1 MSYRNEFPEEGELVV
16 ATVKQVKN
24 FGVIVAL
31 DEYPGTEGFIH
42 IAEVASGWV
51 KYIRDHVREGQK
63 VVCKVQGIDTRRKGR
78 TVDLSLKAVN
88 EHQKREK
95 IQQWKSEQKASK
107 LFDLICEDIKISR
120 KEALDEFGY
129 DMMDEFGSLYR
140 SFEACAINENALDEA
155 GFEGEWKEKFVKY
168 AQENITPP
176 YVEIS
181 GLLELKSSN
190 PKGLE
195 DIKKALDRTS
205 EIASDNEEIKANINY
220 LGAPRFRMHIVAP
233 NYKLAEEVMKEAAE
247 AAVEYIE
254 KVGGT
259 GKFIRKA

>member
-1 MSYRNEFPEEGELVV
+1 MANRYDLPEEGELVV

-24 FGVIVAL
+24 FGVIVTL
-31 DEYPGTEGFIH
+31 DEYPNTEGFIH

-107 LFDLICEDIKISR
+107 LFDLICEELEISR
-120 KEALDEFGY
+120 KDAMEDFGY
-129 DMMDEFGSLYR
+129 DLMDEFGSLYR
-140 SFEACAINENALDEA
+140 SFEACAIREDALDEA
-155 GFEGEWKEKFVKY
+155 EFEGEWKETFVKL
-168 AQENITPP
+168 AKENITPP

-190 PKGLE
+190 PNGVSE
-195 DIKKALDRTS
+195 IKEALDKTNK
-205 EIASDNEEIKANINY
+205 IASGNEEVKANINY
-220 LGAPRFRMHIVAP
+220 LGAPRFRIHLVAP
-233 NYKLAEEVMKEAAE
+233 NYKLAEDIMKEAAE
-247 AAVEYIE
+247 AAVDSIE
-254 KVGGT
+254 NSGGT